1 MSNHTIKVALVGN
14 PNTGKTSLFNVLTG
28 LNQQVGNYPG
38 ITVDRKTGS
47 CTLSEPSKIKGYVI
61 DLPGTYSLNPSSV
74 DENVVTELLLD
85 PSHADTPDVL
95 VVVSE
100 IENLKRNL
108 LLFTQVKDL
117 GFPTLLVVNMA
128 DQMQKKGIKLDVEAL
143 EKRLKTRIILT
154 STRNGDGIQEL
165 KTAIVDYHTLSTEA
179 CLDALTFDDQA
190 MAEMQQKHPEMSK
203 YRAWLKETHLI
214 GFQDQSDPALMS
226 KVKQW
231 QHKETVKRYQFIN
244 EALKDTYTKNTEEA
258 TDFGSKLDRILLHPV
273 LGYFIFF
280 GVLLLMFQS
289 IFSWAEVLMDF
300 IDETFGAL
308 SEWVASV
315 FPEGVLGELIAD
327 GIIPGIGG
335 IVIFVPQIALLFL
348 FIALLEESGY
358 MSRVVFLMD
367 KIMRKFGLSGKS
379 VVPLMSGNACAI
391 PAVMATRNIENWK
404 ERLITIL
411 VTPFTVCSA
420 RLPVYTI
427 IIALVIPSKTLWG
440 VVDYRALALMGM
452 YFFGIFAAILA
463 ATILNRIV
471 QASSKSYFVVE
482 MPTYKMPMFKNVG
495 FTVFEKTKAFVF
507 EAGKI
512 ILAISIVLWF
522 MASHGPGEQFEKATE
537 IVQAQYPDLDEEE
550 LDSKIAAHQLEYSYI
565 GILGNAIEP
574 AIRPLGY
581 DWKIGIALLT
591 SFAAREVF
599 VGTLGVIY
607 SVGDGD
613 DDEDIVKIRD
623 RMAAEVHQ
631 DTGKKVFDLPT
642 GISLLFF
649 YALAMQCMATVAIV
663 KRETNSW
670 KWPMIQLVFM
680 TGAAYVM
687 ALLAYQL
694 LS

>member
-1 MSNHTIKVALVGN
+1 MSANTIKIALVGN
-14 PNTGKTSLFNVLTG
+14 PNTGKTSLFNALTG

-47 CTLSEPSKIKGYVI
+47 CYLNTEHTYKGKII

-95 VVVSE
+95 VVVAE
-100 IENLKRNL
+100 IENVKRNL
-108 LLFTQVKDL
+108 LLYTQIKDL
-117 GFPTLLVVNMA
+117 GFPTLLVINMA
-128 DQMQKKGIKLDVEAL
+128 DQMERKGITLDVTSLENAL
-143 EKRLKTRIILT
+143 HTRIILT
-154 STRNGDGIQEL
+154 STRNGEGIEAL
-165 KTAIVDYHTLSTEA
+165 KAAIIEYKKLSVEP
-179 CLDALTFDDQA
+179 CLDALTFDEKA
-190 MAEMQQKHPEMSK
+190 MEEIRQKHPRDSK
-203 YRAWLKETHLI
+203 YIAWLKETHLF
-214 GFQDQSDPALMS
+214 GFEQQSDAQKVAL
-226 KVKQW
+226 VKQW
-231 QHKETVKRYQFIN
+231 QHNETVKRYQFIN
-244 EALKDTYTKNTEEA
+244 EVLKTTYHKNAETVS
-258 TDFGSKLDRILLHPV
+258 DFGAKMDKILLHPV
-273 LGYFIFF
+273 LGYVIFV
-280 GVLLLMFQS
+280 GVLMLMFQS
-289 IFSWAEVLMDF
+289 IFSWASGIMDF
-300 IDETFGAL
+300 IDESFGQL
-308 SEWVASV
+308 SELVSSA
-315 FPEGVLGELIAD
+315 FPEGILNDLITQ

-379 VVPLMSGNACAI
+379 IVPLMSGNACAI
-391 PAVMATRNIENWK
+391 PAVMAARNIENWK

-440 VVDYRALALMGM
+440 IFDYRALALMGM
-452 YFFGIFAAILA
+452 YFFGIVAALLA
-463 ATILNRIV
+463 ATVLNQII
-471 QASSKSYFVVE
+471 ALKTKSYFVVE
-482 MPTYKMPMFKNVG
+482 MPTYKMPLFKNVG

-512 ILAISIVLWF
+512 ILAISIILWF
-522 MASHGPGEQFEKATE
+522 LASHGPGEPFKNAAE
-537 IVQAQYPDLDEEE
+537 IVQTQNPELTDEALEV
-550 LDSKIAAHQLEYSYI
+550 KIASHQLQHSYI
-565 GILGNAIEP
+565 GIIGTSIEP

-607 SVGDGD
+607 SVGET
-613 DDEDIVKIRD
+613 DDEENSKIRD
-623 RMAAEVHQ
+623 KMAAEIHP
-631 DTGKKVFDLPT
+631 DTGKRIFDLPT
-642 GISLLFF
+642 GVSLLFF

-670 KWPMIQLVFM
+670 KWPLIQLVFM
-680 TGAAYVM
+680 TGAAYIM
-687 ALLAYQL
+687 ALVAYQV